1 MKRIFVIL
9 SFGLLWGCVKQST
22 HNQALRTIDSLMVAN
37 QTLIEENDELLNGEK
52 RLIDYIELYHRNKDY
67 VKSYEFITMLKSRH
81 PASNYLIQKE
91 KMVVSIE
98 RGARIMQD
106 SIDKA
111 REDSVKLANINELG
125 IWEVRDVKNDFG
137 EPTGKKYLSAYIS
150 GRFSNSATAGSPL
163 RVWICID
170 SVDKL
175 SLYFDEYN
183 DGTYDG
189 DEDISHI
196 KVVNKEAR
204 KVYESLW
211 FDQAS
216 FDKLYEKGENKTKSY
231 KKLVDILADEGIYE
245 IEVYTE
251 YKTLYLF
258 TINSQYLE
266 NAMLKAGMKKL

>member
-22 HNQALRTIDSLMVAN
+22 HDQALRAIDSLMVVN

-67 VKSYEFITMLKSRH
+67 VKSYEFITMLKARH

-125 IWEVRDVKNDFG
+125 IWEVRDVKNDFD

-163 RVWICID
+163 RVWISID
-170 SVDKL
+170 SVDDI
-175 SLYFDEYN
+175 SVYFDEYS
-183 DGTYDG
+183 DWTYDN
-189 DEDISHI
+189 EDISHI

-211 FDQAS
+211 LDQAS
-216 FDKLYEKGENKTKSY
+216 FDKLYEKGGNKTKSY

-251 YKTLYLF
+251 YKTMYIF

>member
-9 SFGLLWGCVKQST
+9 SFGLLWGCVNQST
-22 HNQALRTIDSLMVAN
+22 HDQALRAIDSLMVVN

-91 KMVVSIE
+91 KMIVSIE

-125 IWEVRDVKNDFG
+125 IWEVRDVKNDFD

-163 RVWICID
+163 RVWISID
-170 SVDKL
+170 SVDDI
-175 SLYFDEYN
+175 SVYFDEYS
-183 DGTYDG
+183 DWTYDN
-189 DEDISHI
+189 EDISHI

-211 FDQAS
+211 LDQAS
-216 FDKLYEKGENKTKSY
+216 FDKLYEKGGNKTKSY

-251 YKTLYLF
+251 YKTMYTF

>member
-22 HNQALRTIDSLMVAN
+22 HNQALRTIDSLKVAN

-81 PASNYLIQKE
+81 PASNYLIQNE
-91 KMVVSIE
+91 RQVVSIE
-98 RGARIMQD
+98 REAHIVLD
-106 SIDKA
+106 SVDKA
-111 REDSVKLANINELG
+111 RKDSIKLANINELG
-125 IWEVRDVKNDFG
+125 IWEVCDVKNDFD
-137 EPTGKKYLSAYIS
+137 EPTGKKYLSADVH
-150 GRFSNSATAGSPL
+150 GRFTNSATIGSSL
-163 RVWICID
+163 NVSIRID
-170 SVDKL
+170 NVDKL

-189 DEDISHI
+189 DDDISSI
-196 KVVNKEAR
+196 KVVNKKAR
-204 KVYESLW
+204 KVYETLW
-211 FDQAS
+211 LDQAS
-216 FDKLYEKGENKTKSY
+216 FDRLYEKGENKTKSY
-231 KKLVDILADEGIYE
+231 TKLVNILADEGIYE
-245 IEVYTE
+245 IEVFTE
-251 YKTLYLF
+251 YKTLYTF